1 MKRIQS
7 SIIIVSLT
15 FLATC
20 FAEKNETS
28 IRGLKDAK
36 GSKVPIKSSK
46 SKSDKSSKFSK
57 NAKAAKSDKSK
68 SGKAYNPSHS
78 K

>member
-1 MKRIQS
+1 MKWIQS

-20 FAEKNETS
+20 FAGKNEAR

-36 GSKVPIKSSK
+36 GSKVQIKS
-46 SKSDKSSKFSK
+46 SDKSSTFSK

>member
-20 FAEKNETS
+20 FAEKNEAS
-28 IRGLKDAK
+28 IRGFKDAK
-36 GSKVPIKSSK
+36 GSEVQIKS
-46 SKSDKSSKFSK
+46 SDKSSKFSK

>member
-1 MKRIQS
+1 MKWIQS

-20 FAEKNETS
+20 FAEKNE
-28 IRGLKDAK
+28 
-36 GSKVPIKSSK
+36 
-46 SKSDKSSKFSK
+46 
-57 NAKAAKSDKSK
+57 AAKSEKFK

>member
-1 MKRIQS
+1 MKWIQS
-7 SIIIVSLT
+7 SNIIVSLT

-20 FAEKNETS
+20 FAEKKEAS

-36 GSKVPIKSSK
+36 GSKVQIKSS
-46 SKSDKSSKFSK
+46 DKLSKFSK

>member
-1 MKRIQS
+1 MKWIQS

-20 FAEKNETS
+20 FAEKNEAS

-36 GSKVPIKSSK
+36 GSKVQITS
-46 SKSDKSSKFSK
+46 SDKSSKFSK